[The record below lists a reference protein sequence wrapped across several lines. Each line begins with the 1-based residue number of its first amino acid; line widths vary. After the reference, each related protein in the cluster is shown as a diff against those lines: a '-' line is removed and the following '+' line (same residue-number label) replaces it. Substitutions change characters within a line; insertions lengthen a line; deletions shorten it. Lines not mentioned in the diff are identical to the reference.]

1 MALVWQLG
9 AAALSQGQPQ
19 SALSAKN
26 VLVLYSEDIAHPAH
40 ELTARGIRSAFRS
53 NRLFEVQ
60 VYNEYLDLSR
70 FKGPAIAHTL
80 ADYLLRKYA
89 GLKVDVIIAV
99 YPTAADFLLN
109 EASDLFPAA
118 PIVAQVTRGYEKKLE
133 NSPRRRSITGTI
145 IGDNLTGVLDAA
157 LQMRPGTKRVAFV
170 GGAGPND
177 IFIEKTFRKGLE
189 LYREKLEIVDL
200 TGLPMQEILT
210 RVGSL
215 PPDTIV
221 LYSNLFTDGAGQ
233 EFVPREALELI
244 SRAANA
250 PVFGLFDSLL
260 GYGIVGGRLMSLEE
274 QGREAAAIAL
284 RIMGGESPASI
295 PFGGEQAYVNAYDW
309 RQLRRWSLSEDALPK
324 GSIIINREFTLWD
337 FRFYIL
343 GAMIFGLAETVL
355 IIFLIVQRRR
365 KRAAEKAL
373 QKKTDELDQFFN
385 ISPDLLCIA
394 NTDGYF
400 LRLNSAWERIFGY
413 TREELLTKRFLSFVH
428 PDDLDGTRQ
437 ALSTLASQQEVFFF
451 QNRYCCKD
459 GTYRWLEWSSAPVG
473 TLIYAAARDI
483 TERKRAEAEIALARA
498 ELLHVERSS
507 RLGEL
512 TVSLAHELNQPLA
525 AILSSAQAAIRFLQS
540 PTPDL
545 NLFRTIL
552 QNIIQ
557 DDKRAAGVITSL
569 RAMMKRE
576 EREREPLDMNAVLD
590 NVLTLFNAEA
600 IVRNVTIERD
610 FDKSLSP
617 VLGDKIQ
624 LQQVLLNLIMN
635 AAEAMAESSNEDE
648 KRRIILG
655 TKATDQGI
663 QVTVRDFGP
672 GIDPARRDDIWQ
684 PFFTTK
690 SAGLGMG
697 LGVCRSI
704 ILSHHGRISAENHPE
719 GGAMF
724 TFEIPVIGNQ

>member
-1 MALVWQLG
+1 MA
-9 AAALSQGQPQ
+9 
-19 SALSAKN
+19 
-26 VLVLYSEDIAHPAH
+26 
-40 ELTARGIRSAFRS
+40 
-53 NRLFEVQ
+53 
-60 VYNEYLDLSR
+60 
-70 FKGPAIAHTL
+70 
-80 ADYLLRKYA
+80 
-89 GLKVDVIIAV
+89 
-99 YPTAADFLLN
+99 
-109 EASDLFPAA
+109 
-118 PIVAQVTRGYEKKLE
+118 
-133 NSPRRRSITGTI
+133 
-145 IGDNLTGVLDAA
+145 
-157 LQMRPGTKRVAFV
+157 
-170 GGAGPND
+170 
-177 IFIEKTFRKGLE
+177 
-189 LYREKLEIVDL
+189 
-200 TGLPMQEILT
+200 
-210 RVGSL
+210 
-215 PPDTIV
+215 
-221 LYSNLFTDGAGQ
+221 
-233 EFVPREALELI
+233 
-244 SRAANA
+244 
-250 PVFGLFDSLL
+250 FGL
-260 GYGIVGGRLMSLEE
+260 G
-274 QGREAAAIAL
+274 
-284 RIMGGESPASI
+284 
-295 PFGGEQAYVNAYDW
+295 
-309 RQLRRWSLSEDALPK
+309 
-324 GSIIINREFTLWD
+324 
-337 FRFYIL
+337 
-343 GAMIFGLAETVL
+343 ETVL

-394 NTDGYF
+394 TTDGYF

-413 TREELLTKRFLSFVH
+413 TREELLTKRLLSFVH

-724 TFEIPVIGNQ
+724 TFEIPVIRNQ

>member
-1 MALVWQLG
+1 
-9 AAALSQGQPQ
+9 
-19 SALSAKN
+19 
-26 VLVLYSEDIAHPAH
+26 
-40 ELTARGIRSAFRS
+40 
-53 NRLFEVQ
+53 
-60 VYNEYLDLSR
+60 
-70 FKGPAIAHTL
+70 
-80 ADYLLRKYA
+80 
-89 GLKVDVIIAV
+89 
-99 YPTAADFLLN
+99 
-109 EASDLFPAA
+109 
-118 PIVAQVTRGYEKKLE
+118 
-133 NSPRRRSITGTI
+133 
-145 IGDNLTGVLDAA
+145 
-157 LQMRPGTKRVAFV
+157 
-170 GGAGPND
+170 
-177 IFIEKTFRKGLE
+177 
-189 LYREKLEIVDL
+189 
-200 TGLPMQEILT
+200 
-210 RVGSL
+210 
-215 PPDTIV
+215 
-221 LYSNLFTDGAGQ
+221 
-233 EFVPREALELI
+233 
-244 SRAANA
+244 
-250 PVFGLFDSLL
+250 VFGLFDSLL

-343 GAMIFGLAETVL
+343 GAMAFGLGETVL

-394 NTDGYF
+394 TTDGYF

-413 TREELLTKRFLSFVH
+413 PREELLTKRLLSFVH

-473 TLIYAAARDI
+473 TMIYAAARDI
-483 TERKRAEAEIALARA
+483 TERKQAEAEMALARA

-545 NLFRTIL
+545 HLFRTIL

-672 GIDPARRDDIWQ
+672 GIDPARRDNIWR

-697 LGVCRSI
+697 LGICRSI
-704 ILSHHGRISAENHPE
+704 ILSHHGRIWAENHPE

-724 TFEIPVIGNQ
+724 TFEIPVIRNQ